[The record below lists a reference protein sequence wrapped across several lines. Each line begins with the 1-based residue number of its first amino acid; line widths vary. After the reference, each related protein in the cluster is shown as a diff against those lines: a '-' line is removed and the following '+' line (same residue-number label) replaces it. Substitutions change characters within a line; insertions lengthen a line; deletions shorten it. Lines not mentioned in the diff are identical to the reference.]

1 MGCKRAVVMTCTI
14 AAAHYAKVAPVR
26 KAIMREL
33 VRLFTDITLLRRG
46 PQDLPASPL
55 LLVLTIGAYLIM
67 CEIASELV
75 PQQHLLVHGLLY
87 ALLTVAW
94 YAVLLRLSGRPE
106 RMLQTV
112 TGLFAVQILLTP
124 PQLVAA
130 VLLQRFPADSPTAVP
145 ILTAAFLIFIW
156 LIAAS
161 GRIVKAALEWTTL
174 ASVGITLLQVLTT
187 ELAVL
192 ALIHPEKS

>member
-1 MGCKRAVVMTCTI
+1 MRCKRGVLMTCTL
-14 AAAHYAKVAPVR
+14 AAAHYANVAPFH

-55 LLVLTIGAYLIM
+55 LLALTIGAYLVI

-75 PQQHLLVHGLLY
+75 PQQHLLAQGLLY
-87 ALLTVAW
+87 ALCTMAW

-106 RMLQTV
+106 RTLQTV
-112 TGLFAVQILLTP
+112 TGLFAVQVLLTP

-130 VLLQRFPADSPTAVP
+130 VLLQRFPQDSPTALP
-145 ILTAAFLIFIW
+145 ILTAGFLIFIW
-156 LIAAS
+156 LVAAS
-161 GRIVKAALEWTTL
+161 SRIVKAALEWTTL
-174 ASVGITLLQVLTT
+174 ASVGVTLLQVLTT
-187 ELAVL
+187 ELLVL
-192 ALIHPEKS
+192 AVIHPERS